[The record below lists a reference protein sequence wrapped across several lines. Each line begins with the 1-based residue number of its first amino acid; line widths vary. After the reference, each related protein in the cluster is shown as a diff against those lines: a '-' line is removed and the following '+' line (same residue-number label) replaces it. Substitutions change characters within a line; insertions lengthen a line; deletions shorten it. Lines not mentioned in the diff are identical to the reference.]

1 LAVNPAHAILG
12 SKKEAKVKAKLY
24 TMTLVLACLAA
35 VAVWAAEK
43 DANEKPV
50 AAAVKADVNVPA
62 TKDGIPLT
70 TELDKFSYAMG
81 AQVGQSLRRQ
91 GTELN
96 IELFVSGLKESMAGI
111 KPALAQAEMRTIM
124 MEFRKRSMEKMQQRQ
139 KVDAAKSLA
148 EGQAFLA
155 ANKNKEGVKVL
166 PSGLQYKVV
175 KAGTGKRPTAADR
188 VKTHYRG
195 RLIDGTEFDS
205 SYSRGGRPAEFGVGR
220 VIRGWT
226 EALQL
231 MREGAKWELYIPPN
245 LAYDTRGMPPKIGP
259 NSTLIFEIE
268 LIEVLPQKPAIIP

>member
-1 LAVNPAHAILG
+1 LAVSPAHAIFG

-50 AAAVKADVNVPA
+50 GGPVKADANVPL
-62 TKDGIPLT
+62 TSGGVPLA

-81 AQVGQSLRRQ
+81 AQMGQTFRRR
-91 GTELN
+91 GVEMN
-96 IELFVSGLKESMAGI
+96 VEVFAIGLKEGLAGV
-111 KPALAQAEMRTIM
+111 KLALDQGQMRTIM
-124 MEFRKRSMEKMQQRQ
+124 MEFQKRSMEKMQERQ

-175 KAGTGKRPTAADR
+175 KAGTGKRPTAGDR

-205 SYSRGGRPAEFGVGR
+205 SYSRGGQPAEFGVGR

-268 LIEVLPQKPAIIP
+268 LIEVLPAKPAALR